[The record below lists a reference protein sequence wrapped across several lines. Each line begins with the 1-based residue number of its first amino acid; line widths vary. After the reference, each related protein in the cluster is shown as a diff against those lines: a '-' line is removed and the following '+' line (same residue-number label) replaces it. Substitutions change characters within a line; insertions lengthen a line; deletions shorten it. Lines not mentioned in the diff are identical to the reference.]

1 MRSNSVHLL
10 RDFARIGAGITC
22 LPTLVCSEDLI
33 SGALLPLLTDYEMPP
48 LDLLAIYPSTHR
60 GTIKVKLFI
69 DFIRKRFSGRPEWD
83 RAMLRVPALT
93 ALTKLW

>member
-1 MRSNSVHLL
+1 
-10 RDFARIGAGITC
+10 
-22 LPTLVCSEDLI
+22 
-33 SGALLPLLTDYEMPP
+33 MPP

-83 RAMLRVPALT
+83 RAMLRVSALK